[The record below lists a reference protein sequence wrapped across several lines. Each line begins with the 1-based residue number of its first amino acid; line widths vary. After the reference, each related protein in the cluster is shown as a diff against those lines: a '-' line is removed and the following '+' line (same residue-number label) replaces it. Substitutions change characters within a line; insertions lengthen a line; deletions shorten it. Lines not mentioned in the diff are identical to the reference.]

1 MGIFGRRPTTL
12 ELLEMS
18 AQKPSAST
26 SKGLNTSRDAG
37 KIVGLTK
44 LVRTAVVR
52 LKVSTEDS
60 LKLHETQN
68 LFGKACNVLVSIL
81 RKGDRNERLWQRF
94 NLHRAGYASVRLAVP
109 EIGSQLVC
117 NAVRAVSSA
126 AKSWISNNPKFV
138 TDKTMELPEFDF
150 SHPVVHLD
158 KNTVSFSKDKTVAS
172 IYTLRGRIKAELC
185 PGDFQKQILASGKWK
200 ESNLVF
206 HKERRHGR
214 PDYWALHITVEEP
227 TLKINLDDLKPEEV
241 EGVDVGEN
249 NPAANTSHIWK
260 GGKLKNKRDRYLSNR
275 TRLQRNGSR
284 SAKQHLRKASRRER
298 RHVKHVNNVISKQI
312 VEEAR
317 KKGVRVICLE
327 DLTHIRDRIKAG
339 KRVRTRLHRWS
350 FHELQEMIIVKAAR
364 AGIETIK
371 VDPRFTSQT
380 CNACKQIA
388 KRRKHTLVCQCGNR
402 AHSDVNSARNLR
414 DLGYLLIAQELK

>member
-1 MGIFGRRPTTL
+1 
-12 ELLEMS
+12 MS

-68 LFGKACNVLVSIL
+68 LFGKACNVLVAIL

-158 KNTVSFSKDKTVAS
+158 KNTVSFSKDQTVAS
-172 IYTLRGRIKAELC
+172 IYTLGGRGGSRLSFAPGTSKSRSLHRASGRRATSFFTRSGGTAGRIT
-185 PGDFQKQILASGKWK
+185 
-200 ESNLVF
+200 
-206 HKERRHGR
+206 GR
-214 PDYWALHITVEEP
+214 CTSP
-227 TLKINLDDLKPEEV
+227 LK
-241 EGVDVGEN
+241 
-249 NPAANTSHIWK
+249 S
-260 GGKLKNKRDRYLSNR
+260 
-275 TRLQRNGSR
+275 RLSR
-284 SAKQHLRKASRRER
+284 S
-298 RHVKHVNNVISKQI
+298 I
-312 VEEAR
+312 
-317 KKGVRVICLE
+317 
-327 DLTHIRDRIKAG
+327 LT
-339 KRVRTRLHRWS
+339 T
-350 FHELQEMIIVKAAR
+350 
-364 AGIETIK
+364 
-371 VDPRFTSQT
+371 
-380 CNACKQIA
+380 
-388 KRRKHTLVCQCGNR
+388 
-402 AHSDVNSARNLR
+402 
-414 DLGYLLIAQELK
+414 